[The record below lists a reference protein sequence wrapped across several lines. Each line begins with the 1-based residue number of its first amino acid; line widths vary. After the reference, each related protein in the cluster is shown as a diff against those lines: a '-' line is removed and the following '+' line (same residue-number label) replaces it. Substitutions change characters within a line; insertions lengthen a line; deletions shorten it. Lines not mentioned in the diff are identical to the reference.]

1 MKAHNST
8 ATPALRIGTEPA
20 TKLVQWFSMTQAE
33 ALTILKTGA
42 NVFLT
47 GEPGSGKTHTIN
59 QYVAYLRTCGVE
71 PSITA
76 STGIAATHIGG
87 HTIHSWSGIGI
98 RRDLSKYDLDHI
110 GQNRNV
116 ARRIGNARVLIID
129 EVSMLSATTLS
140 MVDAVCREIRRS
152 QEPFGGLQVILVG
165 DFFQLPPITKRED
178 AEGQESL
185 TKDSDRAPAYAE
197 ASAGRQFAFFSS
209 AWNTL
214 KPLACYLSEQHRQ
227 EDGIFLEFLSALR
240 RSNIGESHRKLLRTR
255 YAPQPKEGTTQLYS
269 HNANVD
275 GINDGEL
282 SKLSGKAY
290 TFEMKGRGSEKLVL
304 TLKRGC
310 LSPERLSLKI
320 GARVMF
326 TKNDVTMHRY
336 ANGTLGTVVGFTLTG
351 YPIVKTNTGK
361 TIEAGEDEW
370 RIEEGGRVLARIIQI
385 PLRLAWAM
393 TVHKSQGMSLDAA
406 HMDLSDTFEYGQGYV
421 ALSRV
426 RTLAGLSLSGLNAR
440 ALEVHPEILA
450 KDSEFREQS
459 ENARSSFSKIP
470 ATELATMHSNF
481 IRACGGKLGAGPK
494 QKATRVSTLEE
505 TFALLKRGTSIRDIA
520 KERDLAETTI
530 FSHILDLYS
539 NGRIGETDIAPLM
552 SPALKEA
559 LPTIHTAFRKLGVKQ
574 LTPLFEK
581 FEGAYSYDDLRLA
594 RMLYT
599 DPAQ

>member
-1 MKAHNST
+1 M
-8 ATPALRIGTEPA
+8 I
-20 TKLVQWFSMTQAE
+20 QAE
-33 ALTILKTGA
+33 ALAILKTGA

-87 HTIHSWSGIGI
+87 YTIHSWSGIGI
-98 RRDLSKYDLDHI
+98 RPNLTKYDLDRI

-214 KPLACYLSEQHRQ
+214 KPLACYLSEQHR
-227 EDGIFLEFLSALR
+227 
-240 RSNIGESHRKLLRTR
+240 KLLRTR

-310 LSPERLSLKI
+310 LSPELLSLKI

-336 ANGTLGTVVGFTLTG
+336 ANGTLGTVVGFTPTG

-361 TIEAGEDEW
+361 TIEAEEDEW

-459 ENARSSFSKIP
+459 ENARNSFSKIP